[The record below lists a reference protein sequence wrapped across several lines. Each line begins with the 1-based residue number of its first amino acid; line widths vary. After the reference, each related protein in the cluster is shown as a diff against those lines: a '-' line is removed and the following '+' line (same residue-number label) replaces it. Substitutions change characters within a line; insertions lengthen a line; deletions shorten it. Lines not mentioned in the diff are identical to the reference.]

1 MSNKSYNLDGSL
13 GYLVNQ
19 TARAMSHHLNHNFSQ
34 AGFNVTSEQWAVL
47 VQILDDDGLNQQ
59 EIACKVG
66 KDKASITRLVD
77 GLEKRNL
84 VVRISDKN
92 DRRNKLIYLTKEGKS
107 VKNQLTKIA
116 EDSLQNMQQNIDE
129 TDLGICKD
137 VLRKVFENCVTT
149 CRRGFDPEPKV
160 NNKIN
165 EN

>member
-1 MSNKSYNLDGSL
+1 MSNKSYNLDDSL
-13 GYLVNQ
+13 GYLVSR
-19 TARAMSHHLNHNFSQ
+19 TARAMSLQINQHFLQ
-34 AGFNVTSEQWAVL
+34 AGFNVTGEQWAVL

-92 DRRNKLIYLTKEGKS
+92 DRRNKLIYLTKEGKN
-107 VKNQLTKIA
+107 VKIQLTKIA
-116 EDSLQNMQQNIDE
+116 EDLLDDMQQNIDK
-129 TDLGICKD
+129 TDLDNCKQ
-137 VLRKVFENCVTT
+137 VLQQVFKNCVTV
-149 CRRGFDPEPKV
+149 CKKGFNLENEEGK
-160 NNKIN
+160 KIK